1 MLTYQVTPERS
12 LWFPSAGPDS
22 DVVVASRI
30 ALARNLSS
38 LPFVPRMSSDDRL
51 TLRRRLEDAFQEETG
66 TYHALDGEGLSPELK
81 RFYEYRDV
89 LPPEAPTSFAISDS
103 SGQPEN
109 DADAVPPPGTAT
121 VALGEAD
128 HFEIAAMAGG
138 LSLDEPRRRCEQI
151 DRLLEER
158 LDYAVSLQ
166 LGYLRPEIARVGS
179 GLSARVSL
187 HLPALEQS
195 GSLDEID
202 RGTDGEFG
210 LERTAALYRVT
221 CQARAGEAEEATLAA
236 LADCSTRL
244 VHYEREA
251 RAELIRQHGDAIAEA
266 GHRALG
272 TALHARRLDNA
283 ESREIFNLL
292 RFAVA
297 MGLIEGV
304 SLSLATEMMLLS
316 HDSQVV
322 VLTENDTASLDER
335 RARLIREHYRSRA
348 GTGE

>member
-1 MLTYQVTPERS
+1 MLTYQATPARS
-12 LWFPSAGPDS
+12 LWFPVEGPDS
-22 DVVVASRI
+22 DVVVSSRI
-30 ALARNLSS
+30 SLARNLAS
-38 LPFVPRMSSDDRL
+38 LPFVHRMSPDDRL
-51 TLRRRLEDAFQEETG
+51 ALRRRLEEAFQDEPET
-66 TYHALDGEGLSPELK
+66 YRAVDGDGLSPELK
-81 RFYEYRDV
+81 RFYEYREV
-89 LPPEAPTSFAISDS
+89 LSREVPTPFAISESIDG
-103 SGQPEN
+103 SGDGAES
-109 DADAVPPPGTAT
+109 VPVGGIAT
-121 VALGEAD
+121 VALGDAD
-128 HFEIAAMAGG
+128 HLEIASTGGG
-138 LSLDEPRRRCEQI
+138 LALDEPRRRCERI

-166 LGYLRPEIARVGS
+166 LGYLRPDIARVGS
-179 GLSARVSL
+179 GLSARIAL

-202 RGTDGEFG
+202 RGVDGEFG
-210 LERTAALYRVT
+210 VERSAALYRVT
-221 CQARAGEAEEATLAA
+221 YQARAGEAEEDSLAA
-236 LADCSTRL
+236 LADYTTRL

-251 RAELIRQHGDAIAEA
+251 RAELIRHHGEAVAEA

-272 TALHARRLDNA
+272 TALHARRLGSV

-297 MGLIEGV
+297 MGLVEEV
-304 SLSLATEMMLLS
+304 PLSLATEMMLLS

-322 VLTENDTASLDER
+322 VLTDNDTAPLDER